1 MEFIKNRRIWYT
13 ISIILTG
20 IGLLALLFWG
30 LNFGIDFTG
39 GTIIEFKFD
48 MTNDITRGDIEEI
61 LGQFDLADISSVTET
76 STPDFKG
83 MLIRTKDLQPEQIFA
98 IQDVIQQKYT
108 DAEMLRTE
116 QVGPSIGQ
124 ELRWKAL
131 LALSLASLA
140 IVIYISF
147 RFQFRFAIASIIAL
161 LHDVAIVLS
170 FFAIF
175 QWQLDTTFVAA
186 ILTIVGYSINDT
198 IVIFDRIRENQKLQ
212 KRMPFDEMCNL
223 SIVEMLP
230 RSLKTGATTLLTI
243 IALIVFGGAS
253 LKIFMV
259 ALFIGIVAGTYSS
272 ICIASPIL
280 VTWEKLQPS
289 VSKRK

>member
-13 ISIILTG
+13 FSIAIMVV
-20 IGLLALLFWG
+20 GLIAVLLWG

-48 MTNDITRGDIEEI
+48 TANQVTRGDIEEI
-61 LGQFDLADISSVTET
+61 LGQFQLKEVSSVTET

-83 MLIRTKDLQPEQIFA
+83 MLIRTKDLQPDQILNIQNA
-98 IQDVIQQKYT
+98 ITGKYA

-116 QVGPSIGQ
+116 QVGPTIGK

-131 LALSLASLA
+131 VALFIASLG
-140 IVIYISF
+140 IVAYISF
-147 RFQFRFAIASIIAL
+147 RFQFRFAITSIAAL
-161 LHDVAIVLS
+161 LHDVAVVMS

-175 QWQLDTTFVAA
+175 QWQIDTSFVAA

-198 IVIFDRIRENQKLQ
+198 IVIFDRIRENMKLNRN
-212 KRMPFDEMCNL
+212 KEPFDALCNR
-223 SIVEMLP
+223 SIVETLP
-230 RSLKTGATTLLTI
+230 RSIKTGITTLLTI
-243 IALIVFGGAS
+243 IALMIFGGAS
-253 LKIFMV
+253 IKIFMI
-259 ALFIGIVAGTYSS
+259 ALFIGIMVGTYSS
-272 ICIASPIL
+272 ICIASPLL

-289 VSKRK
+289 QKK